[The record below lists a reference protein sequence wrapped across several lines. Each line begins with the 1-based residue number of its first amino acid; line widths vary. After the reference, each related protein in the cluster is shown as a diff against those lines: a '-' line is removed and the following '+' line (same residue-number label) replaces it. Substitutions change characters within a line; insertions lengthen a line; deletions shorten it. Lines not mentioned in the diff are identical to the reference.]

1 MTFTSFV
8 AVGDSFT
15 EGMSDELPE
24 GGYRGWADLV
34 AARLAVAEPGLR
46 YANLAVRG
54 KLVAQILAEQ
64 IDTAAAMRADLVSY
78 AGGLNDVLRPR
89 CDMALLTA
97 RLEKSVGVLAESGA
111 TLVLFRPLDP
121 SRRMRGGHR
130 LLPRVQVLLRLVDR
144 LAEQYDARVVD
155 LFDLRVFDD
164 PRLWADDRLHLN
176 TEGHHRVAQAVL
188 AALGPDLPTDPD
200 WTAALPPAPPRAW
213 LDRRRS
219 DARWARVHLGPWIG
233 RRLTG
238 RSSGDGRAPK
248 RPELTSPLDLRG
260 P

>member
-15 EGMSDELPE
+15 EGMSDELPG

-34 AARLAVAEPGLR
+34 AARLTAAEPGLR

-64 IDTAAAMRADLVSY
+64 VDTAAAMRADLVSY

-89 CDMALLTA
+89 CELALLSA
-97 RLEKSVGVLAESGA
+97 RIEKSVGVLAESGA
-111 TLVLFRPLDP
+111 TLVLFRPPDP
-121 SRRMRGGHR
+121 SRRMRGGSR
-130 LLPRVQVLLRLVDR
+130 ILPRIHVLLRLIER
-144 LAEQYDARVVD
+144 LAERHDARVVD
-155 LFDLRVFDD
+155 LFTHRVFDD

-176 TEGHHRVAQAVL
+176 TEGHRRVAEAVL
-188 AALGPDLPTDPD
+188 AELVGAGDLD

-238 RSSGDGRAPK
+238 RSSGDGREPK
-248 RPELTSPLDLRG
+248 RPELG
-260 P
+260 PFGG